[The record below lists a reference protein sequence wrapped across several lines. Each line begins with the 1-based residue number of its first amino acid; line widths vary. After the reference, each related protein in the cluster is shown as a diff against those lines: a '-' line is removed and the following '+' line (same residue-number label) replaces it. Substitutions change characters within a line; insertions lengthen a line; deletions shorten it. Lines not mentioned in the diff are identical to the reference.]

1 MAPMP
6 TQLHMLNL
14 FGGEETPYESLHAV
28 VSLAVKP
35 WFEAFVGTRGGSKDT
50 DSKIGRSYSTS
61 LDLCLF
67 RHRYTKHQEEIRGTR
82 AFTFPSTAKRRDTRN
97 PLDNPPYHPK
107 VCR

>member
-1 MAPMP
+1 MP

-35 WFEAFVGTRGGSKDT
+35 WFEAFAGTRGGSKDT
-50 DSKIGRSYSTS
+50 DSKIGWLYSFS
-61 LDLCLF
+61 LVPRLSC
-67 RHRYTKHQEEIRGTR
+67 HRYPKHQEEIRGTR
-82 AFTFPSTAKRRDTRN
+82 ALPFPSAAKRRDTRN

-107 VCR
+107 GRR